1 VNPVVGWSLAAIA
14 VALAWWQYGWPGVAL
29 AVSMV
34 VFWLLLQFSR
44 ALRAMKQA
52 GSAPVGH
59 VGSAVMF
66 NARLKPG
73 LTLLQVIQMTHS
85 LGERLGTEGDEPE
98 RWRWTDDGGVCVTL
112 ELQAGKL
119 TRWSLL
125 RPQAGDGSGAPDTPA
140 AATTDDETP
149 SSR

>member
-1 VNPVVGWSLAAIA
+1 MNPVIGWGLAAIA

-66 NARLKPG
+66 NARLQPG

-85 LGERLGTEGDEPE
+85 LGERLGTQGDEPE
-98 RWRWTDDGGVCVTL
+98 RWRWTDDGGVSVTL
-112 ELQAGKL
+112 DLAGGKL
-119 TRWSLL
+119 ARWTLD
-125 RPQAGDGSGAPDTPA
+125 RPQSADGIADPEAPA
-140 AATTDDETP
+140 STTADAP

>member
-1 VNPVVGWSLAAIA
+1 VNPVIGWALAAIA

-52 GSAPVGH
+52 GQAPVGH

-85 LGERLGTEGDEPE
+85 LGERLGTEGDDPE
-98 RWRWTDDGGVCVTL
+98 RWRWTDDGGVAVTL
-112 ELQAGKL
+112 DLQGGKL
-119 TRWSLL
+119 VRWTLV
-125 RPQAGDGSGAPDTPA
+125 RPQAGDGSGDAVIPVSTA
-140 AATTDDETP
+140 SDDAP